1 MLSMTFVLLFPHL
14 HMMALALAL
23 DQLPCSL
30 LQLAELEIVDSLVW
44 ALCVSAYQY
53 NIYNHVW
60 LLMPLPLI

>member
-1 MLSMTFVLLFPHL
+1 MAEKGPLFGGAPGEDVNEWIAVVNIQFLSLK
-14 HMMALALAL
+14 
-23 DQLPCSL
+23 
-30 LQLAELEIVDSLVW
+30 LAELEIVDSLVW